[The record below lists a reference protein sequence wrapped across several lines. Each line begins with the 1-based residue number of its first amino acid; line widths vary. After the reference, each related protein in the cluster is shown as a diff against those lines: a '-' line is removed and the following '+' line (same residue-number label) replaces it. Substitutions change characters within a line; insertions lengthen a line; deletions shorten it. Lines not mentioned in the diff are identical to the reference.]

1 VYAPVGTQSAENIM
15 KVHYLEIVSLDVD
28 AVCKAYGA
36 THNVTF
42 GEADPLLGGAR
53 TCTLPDGSIIGVR
66 APLRDTENPVVRP
79 YWLVEGIEEAVT
91 TVEAQGAEIAVPPM
105 EIPGRGKFAIYLLG
119 SNEHGLWQL

>member
-1 VYAPVGTQSAENIM
+1 M

-28 AVCKAYGA
+28 AICKAYEA

-42 GEADPLLGGAR
+42 GEADALLGGAR

-66 APLRDTENPVVRP
+66 APLRDNENPVVRP
-79 YWLVEGIEEAVT
+79 YWLVEDLEKSVA

-105 EIPGRGKFAIYLLG
+105 EIPGKGKFAIYLLG
-119 SNEHGLWQL
+119 SNDHGLWQL